1 MRALVL
7 GGTGAMGSHV
17 CAKLAQRGWDVV
29 STTRR
34 ERKPD
39 GNGAAY
45 AVGDAHDP
53 AFLDGLLAERW
64 DAVVDFMVW
73 ATDEFRERYGKLLAS
88 TDQYM
93 FTSSYRVYADSPV
106 ITEESPR
113 LLDVVDDPKYLA
125 TDEYA
130 LSKARCEDML
140 FNSGMDNWTVTRPAV
155 TYDGAVGRLQLAV
168 LESGDWLWRAT
179 NGVPVPLPAE
189 MLEKQATMSWG
200 GDVAE
205 MMARLVGNPK
215 ALGEAFTV
223 SGSDHMAWGEVAE
236 MYRRA
241 LPSLQI
247 EPCGLVEFESVRG
260 GVYQIRYDRMFD
272 RVIDN
277 SKVLDATCM
286 DSAGLRGMAEGL
298 PAELSLFLSGGAPLR
313 CAPGLQGKFD
323 RLVGGTPALSDIAG
337 CAGPAGLAKYLVR
350 RCLK

>member
-1 MRALVL
+1 MRVLVL

-17 CAKLAQRGWDVV
+17 CSKLAQRGWEVV

-34 ERKPD
+34 ERTPSE
-39 GNGAAY
+39 NGVAY

-64 DAVVDFMVW
+64 NAVVDFMVW
-73 ATDEFRERYGKLLAS
+73 TTDEFRERYRKLLAS
-88 TDQYM
+88 TSQYM

-106 ITEESPR
+106 IAEDSPR
-113 LLDVVDDPKYLA
+113 LLDVVDDPEYLA

-168 LESGDWLWRAT
+168 LESGEWLWRAVH
-179 NGVPVPLPAE
+179 GVPVPLPAE
-189 MLEKQATMSWG
+189 MLAKQATMSWG

-205 MMARLVGNPK
+205 MIARLVGNPK

-223 SGSDHMAWGEVAE
+223 SGSDHMVWGEVAE
-236 MYRRA
+236 AYRRA
-241 LPSLQI
+241 LPSL
-247 EPCGLVEFESVRG
+247 EVTPCGLAEFEGARG

-277 SKVLDATCM
+277 SKVLAATGM
-286 DSAGLRGMAEGL
+286 DSTGLRVMADAL
-298 PAELSLFLSGGAPLR
+298 PAELSLFLSGEASLC

-323 RLVGGTPALSDIAG
+323 RFVGGAPALSG
-337 CAGPAGLAKYLVR
+337 VLRCAGPVGIAKYFVR
-350 RCLK
+350 RYLK